1 MKKIILFFACFLSAV
16 GLFAQL
22 TIEDCQEKA
31 RNNYPLIR
39 QYNLIEQSQHFSVTN
54 ANRGYLPQILI
65 SGQATYQSDVTSIN
79 LSPIAQ
85 NMGIEFPQPSKDQYQ
100 VIAEVSQTV
109 WDGGIIRSQKKIA
122 NASAE
127 VEKQK
132 NEVNIYGTLQE
143 RINQLYFGILLLNE
157 QLKQHDLLQKE
168 LQINYDRISAFVQ
181 NGIANQSDIDIIN
194 VEILRSNQQ
203 KAEIESL
210 QKSYMQMLS
219 SMIGETVNNPFM
231 LVKPDYQE
239 LMLAVS
245 SENNRPELKLFD
257 AQKELYSN
265 QIRSVKAIN
274 MPKINLFARGGY
286 ARPGL
291 NLLSNDFEPF
301 YIAGVKLAWNISG
314 FYTQKNNIQNIKLNQ
329 QSVEVQRA
337 SFLYNTNLRVIEQQ
351 NAIEKAVAQ
360 LKSDDEIIRLRNNV
374 KTATAVKVENGTSST
389 SDLVRDINA
398 ASLSVQNKT
407 LHEMQLLISIYNL
420 KAIQNN

>member
-16 GLFAQL
+16 GLSAQL

-39 QYNLIEQSQHFSVTN
+39 QHNLIEQSQHYSVAN
-54 ANRGYLPQILI
+54 ANRGYLPQIFI
-65 SGQATYQSDVTSIN
+65 SGQATYQSDVTKIDVPIPNIN
-79 LSPIAQ
+79 
-85 NMGIEFPQPSKDQYQ
+85 IEEPAKDQYQ

-109 WDGGIIRSQKKIA
+109 WDGGIIRSKKKIA
-122 NASAE
+122 KASEE
-127 VEKQK
+127 VEKQR
-132 NEVNIYGTLQE
+132 NEVNIYGALQE

-157 QLKQHDLLQKE
+157 QLKQHDLLQQE

-181 NGIANQSDIDIIN
+181 NGIANQSDIDIIS

-203 KAEIESL
+203 KVEIKSL

-239 LMLAVS
+239 LILAVS
-245 SENNRPELKLFD
+245 TENNRPELKLFD

-337 SFLYNTNLRVIEQQ
+337 SFLFNTNLRVIEQQ